1 LEIELLQS
9 PFQLV
14 LTDIVATVEERQ
26 SELLRLKEEYNEHPV
41 LRDLKAIHLIVD
53 QGLLSIYP
61 AALQSPEQFRDVIQA
76 CFDNLKFDKGY
87 YPRAAISSCKLKPDG
102 LKEAFAEVK
111 ECMGML
117 QFEGVHGNVVH
128 YRQLELSLLLGQIPT
143 EVMEKYCNGT
153 LRGLLSREPEYVRE
167 MLRTL
172 EVYLENDGHVNET
185 AKKLFIHR
193 NTATYRIEKLSELL
207 DVDFKKINDLMRL
220 KLVFMF
226 RRMLGRD

>member
-1 LEIELLQS
+1 M
-9 PFQLV
+9 
-14 LTDIVATVEERQ
+14 
-26 SELLRLKEEYNEHPV
+26 
-41 LRDLKAIHLIVD
+41 
-53 QGLLSIYP
+53 
-61 AALQSPEQFRDVIQA
+61 
-76 CFDNLKFDKGY
+76 
-87 YPRAAISSCKLKPDG
+87 
-102 LKEAFAEVK
+102 K

-207 DVDFKKINDLMRL
+207 DVDFKK
-220 KLVFMF
+220 
-226 RRMLGRD
+226 